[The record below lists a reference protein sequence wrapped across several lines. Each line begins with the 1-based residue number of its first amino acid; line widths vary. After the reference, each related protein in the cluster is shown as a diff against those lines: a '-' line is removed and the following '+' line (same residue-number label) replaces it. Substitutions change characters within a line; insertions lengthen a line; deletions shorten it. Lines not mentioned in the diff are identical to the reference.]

1 MALVRVFKKNSL
13 KSFRRVLKSKNCLK
27 SLIFKKVQKVKNI

>member
-1 MALVRVFKKNSL
+1 MFFKKIVFKKVL

-27 SLIFKKVQKVKNI
+27 SWIFKKVQKVKKI